1 MLTTKQKQL
10 ILSVLQKEKS
20 RMFSKFKGELMDQ
33 TIDDLRQTLRNE
45 HVNSNGRGFDNVV
58 HFQDRKK
65 R

>member
-10 ILSVLQKEKS
+10 ILTVLQKENK
-20 RMFSKFKGELMDQ
+20 RMFSKFKGELMNQ
-33 TIDDLRQTLRNE
+33 TIDDLRQMLRNE
-45 HVNSNGRGFDNVV
+45 HINSEGRGFDNVV